1 LSLVSQE
8 APKVPPNDLRLYS
21 TKRASDDMKELVKQ
35 LGEERI
41 VLGGHDWFVG
51 RPAVASRLTF

>member
-1 LSLVSQE
+1 M
-8 APKVPPNDLRLYS
+8 PPNGMRLYS
-21 TKRASDDMKELVKQ
+21 TKRAADDMKELVKQ

-51 RPAVASRLTF
+51 RPAAAPQLTKRGADWSSGG